1 MHFVK
6 KAVFSVALLMIFLC
20 SIPAWGKV
28 YIDINAPAFQ
38 RYPTAVCDF
47 RNAGPRDDGDN
58 LSNWFSD
65 TVTKALTMT
74 GFFRVI
80 PQDAFLQSGKTAG
93 ITLEEI
99 DFTAWTALNVDFL
112 ITGAFAFD
120 GTTVTAEFRLFD
132 VYEGKLIVGKRYRGS
147 FDERKTM
154 VYKFV
159 ESMLEV
165 LTGDRGVFD
174 TEIAFVGAKGKTSE
188 VYTVS
193 FDGERTRQ
201 LTNFQSI
208 CLSPEWSPDGKHVS
222 FTSYVKNN
230 PDHYILDV
238 DTKKVWRTAHF
249 DGINLSAPWSPD
261 GAELLLVLSKD
272 GNEEIYTMNYDSRK
286 LQRLTRS
293 HAIDVSPTWS
303 PDGERIAFVSNRSGS
318 PQIFV
323 MDNRGN
329 NVRRLTFEG
338 SYNTSPAWSP
348 VADKIA
354 YEGVTNGH
362 YQIFVIDAD
371 GGEPVQVT
379 FGAGGAESP
388 SWSPDGMYIAFWSA
402 TKNGTRVCVVNAN
415 GMNVRTMENVTGFT
429 AIKGISWSPHI
440 NVY

>member
-1 MHFVK
+1 MK
-6 KAVFSVALLMIFLC
+6 KAVFFVVLLMISLGAV
-20 SIPAWGKV
+20 PVWGKV

-47 RNAGPRDDGDN
+47 SNTGSPHDGDN
-58 LSNWFSD
+58 LSAWFSE
-65 TVTKALTMT
+65 TVTQALTIT

-80 PQDAFLQSGKTAG
+80 SQEAFLQNGKTAG
-93 ITLEEI
+93 ITLDKI

-112 ITGAFAFD
+112 ITGAFASD
-120 GTTVTAEFRLFD
+120 GKALTAEFLLFD
-132 VYEGKLIVGKRYRGS
+132 VYEGKLIIGKKYQGAY
-147 FDERKTM
+147 DEKKTM

-193 FDGERTRQ
+193 FDGERKRQ
-201 LTNFQSI
+201 LTNFQSL
-208 CLSPEWSPDGKHVS
+208 CLSPEWSPDGKHIS
-222 FTSYVKNN
+222 LTSYVKGN

-238 DTKKVWRTAHF
+238 DTKKVWRTVHF

-261 GAELLLVLSKD
+261 GTEILLVLSKD

-286 LQRLTRS
+286 LRRLTQS
-293 HAIDVSPTWS
+293 SAIDVSPTWS
-303 PDGERIAFVSNRSGS
+303 SDGKRIAFVSNRSGS

-323 MDNRGN
+323 MDNQGK
-329 NVRRLTFEG
+329 NVRRVTFQG
-338 SYNTSPAWSP
+338 SYNTTPAWSP

-362 YQIFVIDAD
+362 YQIFVIGAD
-371 GGEPVQVT
+371 GGEPIQIT
-379 FGAGGAESP
+379 FEAGGAESP

-402 TKNGTRVCVVNAN
+402 TKKGARVCVVNAN